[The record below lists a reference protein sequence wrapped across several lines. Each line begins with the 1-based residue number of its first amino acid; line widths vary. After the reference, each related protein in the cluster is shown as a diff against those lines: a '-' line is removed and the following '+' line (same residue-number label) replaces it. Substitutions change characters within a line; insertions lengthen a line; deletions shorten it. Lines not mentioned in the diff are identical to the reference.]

1 MIAKQRVQ
9 VRRQAALHS
18 FASRL
23 IVERNTIV
31 SAGGDAI
38 FYSSVF
44 VESFEHPERRDRQ
57 DDDEN
62 RGDKIDEIPML
73 FVFGRLGGRR

>member
-1 MIAKQRVQ
+1 MIVKQRVQ
-9 VRRQAALHS
+9 VPRQAALHS
-18 FASRL
+18 SAGRL
-23 IVERNTIV
+23 IAERNTIV
-31 SAGGDAI
+31 PAGCDA
-38 FYSSVF
+38 VLDPPML
-44 VESFEHPERRDRQ
+44 VESLEHPDRGDRQ